1 MKKERAPRFRRS
13 ECGRRVGRRFFRS
26 GVNERSRSF
35 AIPED
40 AQAPVPWRHTVEGA
54 DKMRVNPE
62 LGVGNDLSDSAH
74 SSLDTENG
82 APLSSLRLCS

>member
-13 ECGRRVGRRFFRS
+13 DLRVADGFFVVR
-26 GVNERSRSF
+26 VNVHVHLPSRQ
-35 AIPED
+35 D
-40 AQAPVPWRHTVEGA
+40 AQPSVPWRHTVEGA